1 MGKGNLTPVQ
11 ARILQIL
18 KTFGPLT
25 DDELLTRW
33 QLLLTRWQ
41 LWTKDHITP
50 SSLRTRRA
58 ELRAKGEVRNS
69 SLTRKT
75 KNGRTAIAWEAT
87 PSWIQMHVPAGTAE
101 RNTNGL

>member
-25 DDELLTRW
+25 DDE
-33 QLLLTRWQ
+33 LLTRWQ

>member
-1 MGKGNLTPVQ
+1 MVKGNLMPVQ

-25 DDELLTRW
+25 DDELLVRW
-33 QLLLTRWQ
+33 K

-69 SLTRKT
+69 SLIRKT
-75 KNGRTAIAWEAT
+75 KNGRTAIAWEVT
-87 PSWIQMHVPAGTAE
+87 PSWIQMHVPAGTAK

>member
-18 KTFGPLT
+18 KTFGSLT
-25 DDELLTRW
+25 DDELLA
-33 QLLLTRWQ
+33 RWQ

-75 KNGRTAIAWEAT
+75 KNGRNAIVWETT